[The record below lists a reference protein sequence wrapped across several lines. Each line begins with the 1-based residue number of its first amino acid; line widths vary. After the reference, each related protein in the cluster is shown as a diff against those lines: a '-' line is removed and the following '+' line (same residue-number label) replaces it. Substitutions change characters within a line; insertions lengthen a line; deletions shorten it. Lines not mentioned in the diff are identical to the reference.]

1 MYLLPAALLLLHI
14 VAVLLVFRAVRSAR
28 TPQGAVGWTV
38 FLLALPYLGVPAYL
52 FLGDFRYPGIVRARR
67 LSELAAKVRSSTCQT
82 PQWRQLPAPTAR
94 LMAGFEAIAGHRTL
108 GASELE
114 LMTDGQTAFDAL
126 FAALAAA
133 ERYIL
138 LETYILRDDNLG
150 QRLQQALLQ
159 RAAAGVQ
166 VCVLYDPFGSR
177 GIGARYLQTLR
188 DGGVSIV
195 NFHARHPSRRIIP
208 RQLNFRDH
216 RKVVVIDGHTAFTGG
231 FNIGDEYLGLDSYFG
246 VWRDTMLRLKG
257 SVVSHLQL
265 SFAEDWHW
273 ATGDIPQLSWSMPA
287 GVAEE
292 VPVLAFSSGPTEPHE
307 PGTLYFHHAILAARS
322 RIWIASPY
330 FAPDP
335 SLIQALRLAAL
346 RGVDV
351 RILMTDK
358 RDHWLVW
365 LAAFAFMDEMPG
377 SGVRFYR
384 YRQGFM
390 HQKAILVDDMMAAV
404 GSHNLDSRSC
414 RLNFEASALVFDTA
428 FAAQVAA
435 MLEQDFSQSEI
446 YDRPLAEAPL
456 GIRLAAPVAR
466 LFAPIL

>member
-14 VAVLLVFRAVRSAR
+14 VAVLLAFRAVRSAR

-150 QRLQQALLQ
+150 QRLQQCLLQ
-159 RAAAGVQ
+159 RAADGVQ

-177 GIGARYLQTLR
+177 GISARYLQTLR

-273 ATGDIPQLSWSMPA
+273 ATGDIPQLSWSLPA
-287 GVAEE
+287 GVAED

-390 HQKAILVDDMMAAV
+390 HQKALLVDDMMAAV

-414 RLNFEASALVFDTA
+414 RLNFEASALVFDAA